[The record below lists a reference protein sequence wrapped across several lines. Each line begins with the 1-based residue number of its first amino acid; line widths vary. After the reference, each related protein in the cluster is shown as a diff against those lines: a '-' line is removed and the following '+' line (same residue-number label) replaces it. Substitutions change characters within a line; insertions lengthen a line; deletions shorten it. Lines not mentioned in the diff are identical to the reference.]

1 MTDPGT
7 PKEDRK
13 RFFKDELESSESQ
26 IPSLAQRL
34 DNSKSFLFSE
44 NIKPE
49 DKGSSL
55 FVPSQMDIVEFEKG
69 LKDIMPDISDEMCKK
84 LYKKFENDT
93 KPVASAVE
101 YYFDHNKSLTRESK
115 KDTEIIDLS
124 DDSYDDVNS
133 SSVSYSNHMDSDPP
147 IHNDSH
153 PRLTFQSLFSQK
165 RDEIKKRRTRT
176 VNERIAKR
184 RKSSVLWKK
193 FLGSMQVTAMATR
206 PTIRPLKYG
215 SVLKLHVTGSKN
227 LSPSKIYDSKGKRKV
242 SMAQLVKLR
251 DSIQDREIGRIPEDI
266 AQILYPLI
274 DESGVS
280 FEVTLVYSGEK
291 RLSIGDS
298 FIIQLDCFLTSD
310 LFEEEPVS
318 SQPDSTSLKQSG
330 WEMSTKAISETQEE
344 VANKYKR
351 VGLLALFNKLR
362 IKEVT
367 DETKALE
374 NMNNSQP
381 DIVDLEDDDTFENIV
396 TDNIEEEDINHTD
409 TMDLN
414 QLQNFYSVAQS
425 LEALKNL
432 PETTPSEE
440 VMKLNLRRYQK
451 QGLTWM
457 LRREGEFSK
466 AASSEEVTAPDA
478 MMNPLWKQFIWP
490 KDMSW
495 VSERESSVPKS
506 DDENIFFY
514 ANLHTGEFSM
524 EKPILVTA
532 MKGGILSDEMGLGK
546 TISTLS
552 LILTVP
558 QDSSVETKDLFEKEV
573 PEMPQS
579 LSKNSQK
586 PYASKTTLIVVP
598 MSLLHQWHSEFEK
611 SCGDK
616 NLHAEIYYGGNVSN
630 LKVHLT
636 KSKNPPAVLITTYGI
651 IQNEWTKLAK
661 TLGPEMDLSLT
672 TGLFSVSFYRIVLD
686 EGHIIRNRQT
696 ITSKAV
702 MQLSGKCRWVLTG
715 TPIINRLDDM
725 YSLVKFLNLEPWS
738 QIGFWK
744 QFVSIPFENKHF
756 KEAFDVVNSILEP
769 VFLRRTKLMKDVDGK
784 PLVNLPPKEVIVERL
799 KFNED
804 QDIIYKQLLN
814 RAEDSV
820 KLGLARGDLLKKYS
834 TILVNILR
842 LRQVCCDVRLLG
854 SQDENDEDLSH
865 NNSMLNS
872 QIDISSLLKN
882 NEAGAKPN
890 GFSEKELE
898 NAIESLNEK
907 YPRIDDKSSF
917 ECSICTTEP
926 IDLNEMLFT
935 ECEHPFCKGCL
946 LEYCDYQHMKNLDMK
961 CPLCRHEISKDRL
974 LTLKKNND
982 GSYEPGHFNTKS
994 RSSKIVALANHLQQL
1009 QDSSPGE
1016 QVVVFSQF
1024 SSFLDIL
1031 ENELGEIF
1039 PSKTTKI
1046 YKFDG
1051 RLSLKDRSAVL
1062 KDFQIKIPGM
1072 QKILLLSLKAGGVG
1086 LNLTSASYAF
1096 MMDPWWSPSMED
1108 QAIDRIHR
1116 IGQVNNVKVTRF
1128 IMENSIEEKMLQ
1140 IQERKRT
1147 IGEAMDADE
1156 DDRRKRRIDEI
1167 KMLFE

>member
-1 MTDPGT
+1 MTDSGT

-26 IPSLAQRL
+26 IPSLAERL
-34 DNSKSFLFSE
+34 DKSKSFLFGE
-44 NIKPE
+44 TTEPE
-49 DKGSSL
+49 DSGSSL
-55 FVPSQMDIVEFEKG
+55 FVPNQMDIVEFEKG
-69 LKDIMPDISDEMCKK
+69 FKEIMPDISDKMCKT
-84 LYKKFENDT
+84 LFEKFEGDA
-93 KPVASAVE
+93 KPVASAVD
-101 YYFDHNKSLTRESK
+101 YYFDHNKSLIKESK

-124 DDSYDDVNS
+124 DDSYDDQHS
-133 SSVSYSNHMDSDPP
+133 SSIIHSNHMNSDPP
-147 IHNDSH
+147 IHSDSH
-153 PRLTFQSLFSQK
+153 PKLTFQSLFSQK
-165 RDEIKKRRTRT
+165 KDELKKRKAETT
-176 VNERIAKR
+176 NERIAKR
-184 RKSSVLWKK
+184 KKSSILWKK

-215 SVLKLHVTGSKN
+215 SELKLHVTESKN
-227 LSPSKIYDSKGKRKV
+227 LSPSKIYDSKGKRKL

-251 DSIQDREIGRIPEDI
+251 DREQDREIGRIPEDI
-266 AQILYPLI
+266 AQIVYPLI

-280 FEVTLVYSGEK
+280 FEVTLVYSGDK

-298 FIIQLDCFLTSD
+298 FIIQLDCFLTSQ
-310 LFEEEPVS
+310 LFEKEPVS
-318 SQPDSTSLKQSG
+318 SQSDSTSLKQSG
-330 WEMSTKAISETQEE
+330 WEISTNAISETQEE

-367 DETKALE
+367 DEAKVLE
-374 NMNNSQP
+374 SIDNSEP
-381 DIVDLEDDDTFENIV
+381 DIVDLEDDDTFESIV
-396 TDNIEEEDINHTD
+396 SENNNEQDINHSD

-414 QLQNFYSVAQS
+414 QLQNFYSIAQS
-425 LEALKNL
+425 LETLKNL
-432 PETTPSEE
+432 PETTPSKDI
-440 VMKLNLRRYQK
+440 MKLNLRRYQK

-466 AASSEEVTAPDA
+466 AASSEEITPPDA

-490 KDMSW
+490 NDMSW
-495 VSERESSVPKS
+495 VSKRDSSVPKS
-506 DDENIFFY
+506 SIENIFYY

-524 EKPILVTA
+524 EKPILVTS

-552 LILTVP
+552 LILSAP
-558 QDSSVETKDLFEKEV
+558 RDSSSEGKNLFEKE
-573 PEMPQS
+573 PSEMSPS
-579 LSKNSQK
+579 LTKNPQK

-611 SCGDK
+611 SCSDK

-630 LKVHLT
+630 LKAHLT
-636 KSKNPPAVLITTYGI
+636 KSKNPPTVLITTYGI
-651 IQNEWTKLAK
+651 IQNEWTKLVK
-661 TLGPEMDLSLT
+661 TSEPEIDLNST

-702 MQLSGKCRWVLTG
+702 LQLTGKCKWVLTG

-769 VFLRRTKLMKDVDGK
+769 VFLRRTKSMKDVDGK
-784 PLVNLPPKEVIVERL
+784 PLVDLPPKEVVVERL
-799 KFNED
+799 QFNED
-804 QDIIYKQLLN
+804 QDTVYKQLLN

-854 SQDENDEDLSH
+854 SKDENDEDLS
-865 NNSMLNS
+865 NNNIMLNG
-872 QIDISSLLKN
+872 QLDINSLLTGNDNGTKTN
-882 NEAGAKPN
+882 DFTEEELAKTIKII
-890 GFSEKELE
+890 G
-898 NAIESLNEK
+898 EK
-907 YPRIDDKSSF
+907 YYPIEDSSSF

-926 IDLNEMLFT
+926 IALSAIIFT
-935 ECEHPFCKGCL
+935 ECEHAFCKGCL
-946 LEYCDYQHMKNLDMK
+946 IEYCDYQHMKNLDMK

-974 LTLKKNND
+974 LALKKKED
-982 GSYEPGHFNTKS
+982 GSYELCHFNTKS

-1009 QDSSPGE
+1009 QDSSPSE

-1024 SSFLDIL
+1024 SSYLDIL
-1031 ENELGEIF
+1031 DNELGEIF
-1039 PSKTTKI
+1039 SSKSTKI

-1051 RLSLKDRSAVL
+1051 RLSLKDRSSVL
-1062 KDFQIKIPGM
+1062 KDFQIKIPGV

-1116 IGQVNNVKVTRF
+1116 IGQKKNVKVTRF